1 MFKLIVAQV
10 DKNLFQGEVAQV
22 TCPGADGD
30 LTILPHHSALVTPL
44 RPGELKIVDDKGVET
59 RIPVA
64 SGVLEV
70 GGNEATIIL

>member
-1 MFKLIVAQV
+1 MFKLTVAQV

-22 TCPGADGD
+22 TCPALDGD
-30 LTILPHHSALVTPL
+30 VTILSHHSALVTPL
-44 RPGELKIVDDKGVET
+44 RMGELKIIDDKGAET

-64 SGVLEV
+64 SGILEI